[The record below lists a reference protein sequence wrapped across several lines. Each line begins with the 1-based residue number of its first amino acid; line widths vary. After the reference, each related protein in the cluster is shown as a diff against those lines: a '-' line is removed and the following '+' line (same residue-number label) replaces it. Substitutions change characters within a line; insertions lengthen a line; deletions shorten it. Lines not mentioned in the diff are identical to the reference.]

1 MNKIFT
7 LFTTLTSACE
17 AVMPVQTAMSSQAS
31 CARTSEEH
39 EAIQQVRAVD
49 ESRRLAVLHGDV
61 KALDSLLADDATIL
75 WGDGTADDKASTL
88 ELFRSGRLRYR
99 QLEYDNT
106 RVQMYGDVVVVTGKA
121 RVQAQ
126 SGEQALEH
134 VARVTRVYTRKQDR
148 WRLVMRQTTRVEPV
162 TDPSHDA
169 TGQAKAQEAPARQDD
184 SSVIF
189 FSAKHLD
196 SQNPHIPRGGAR
208 HIPS

>member
-1 MNKIFT
+1 
-7 LFTTLTSACE
+7 
-17 AVMPVQTAMSSQAS
+17 
-31 CARTSEEH
+31 
-39 EAIQQVRAVD
+39 VRAVD